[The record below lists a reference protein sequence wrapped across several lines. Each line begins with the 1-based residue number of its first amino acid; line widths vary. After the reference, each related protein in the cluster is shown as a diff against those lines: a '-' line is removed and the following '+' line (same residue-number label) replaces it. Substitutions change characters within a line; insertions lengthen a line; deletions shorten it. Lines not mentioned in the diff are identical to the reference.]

1 MGTGMTEI
9 SRAAAI
15 QERFATDGLTGVF
28 VEILGWEQPTEKVPP
43 IEVDGEFFSPALVAS
58 LKGFRI
64 YTVSCEN
71 RPTRQMMRKI
81 DAALAEFSPE
91 RLEIFQ
97 GPDGWFW
104 HWPRRTS
111 TGTTS
116 FEAVETAPNM
126 LPTFLAQRL
135 TGLEFTISELRK
147 GVTLIDVRDRV
158 HGNFDAS
165 NVTRK
170 FYERFASEQAKLA
183 TAIEGVPEWDKY
195 TYSTTLLNRLMFLYF
210 MQKKEFLN
218 GDPRYLENT
227 LAAVQDLRGRDR
239 YYTFYRDALLP
250 LFFHKLNER
259 DGHIADREIERIIG
273 DVPYVNGGIFGRTEL
288 EVEYVDH
295 LKVPD
300 SAFERVLAFF
310 AEFNWHL
317 DTRPTGNSNEI
328 NPEVIGYIFE
338 QFINV
343 AASGRKE
350 NGAYY
355 TPHDVTAYMV
365 ASTLVPRILDSFPRF
380 DIVLELLRADPYR
393 YVQPTMLHGWDPDS
407 REWRQAPE
415 GLAAVWANDPSH
427 WSLLDDAP
435 TEHAI
440 NLPGETW
447 VETFHRRERLDRLKA
462 EIADGGIESVNDF
475 ITHNLNGQLLLTDAI
490 DRLDDAEAVAAL
502 FEQVTQLS
510 VFDPTCGS
518 GAFLFAALEVLED
531 IYDHLIDEAR
541 TVAHAQAVGPL
552 LAQVDAQPSKRYFIR
567 KHIAIR
573 NLYGTDLMPG
583 AIETAKLRIFLAL
596 AACVDTRDELKPLPD
611 LDFNLKTGN
620 LVVGFKDAED
630 VRRLGDDLVAKAYL
644 WDLEPR
650 IDEFAELY
658 RRFVGA
664 VELAAPNVD
673 DLKVELLQSESA
685 LRADCD
691 RLYAELSGIAPPQLE
706 QWIGEAHPF
715 HWFAEFPEIIRRG
728 GFDVVV
734 GNPPYVKKSDV
745 KGYAVVGY
753 KTANCP
759 DLYAPCYER
768 SLTLTSMSG
777 RHAFIVMSSL
787 SFGERFAPLRG
798 VVSARGGAEWWS
810 TYGKIPAPLFQGV
823 KVRNTILVLGPGG
836 GVHTTRHHIHTA
848 RQRPW
853 LFGTLEYAP
862 SSRRGTD
869 WPVRGGV
876 ATAAL
881 ELLQMTP
888 ALDAKPSGVVVY
900 LRRSATYWFPSLL
913 GPVPVLNQ
921 DGTIYQQ
928 LDAVLQ
934 RAPLTIDE
942 RPEDAQAFLGGKL
955 SYLWWTAIG
964 DDFNVNPREAEV
976 PRAVAVRA
984 SGSDAWSSGV
994 TDVREAAKDV
1004 TYVALNKQW
1013 YFNIRWNNIRSVTDQ
1028 LDRLALTTVGGTDED
1043 WRSINVL
1050 YRQVMRSSGDSAKGR
1065 YVTRQELE
1073 EVLGW

>member
-1 MGTGMTEI
+1 MTEI

-15 QERFATDGLTGVF
+15 QKRFAADGLTGVF
-28 VEILGWEQPTEKVPP
+28 VELLGWERPTEKIPP
-43 IEVDGEFFSPALVAS
+43 VDADGALFAPVLVAS

-64 YTVSCEN
+64 YTVPCEN
-71 RPTRQMMRKI
+71 RPTRHTMRQI

-91 RLEIFQ
+91 RLEVFQ

-111 TGTTS
+111 AGTTS
-116 FEAVETAPNM
+116 FEAVETAPNT

-135 TGLEFTISELRK
+135 TGLEFTIGELRK
-147 GVTLIDVRDRV
+147 GVSLIEVRDRV

-170 FYERFASEQAKLA
+170 FYERFAAEQSKLA
-183 TAIEGVPEWDKY
+183 TAIEGIPDWDKY
-195 TYSTTLLNRLMFLYF
+195 SYSTTLLNRLMFLYF

-218 GDPRYLENT
+218 GDPHYLENT
-227 LAAVQDLRGRDR
+227 LAAIQDLRGQDR

-259 DGHIADREIERIIG
+259 DGEITDPAIERIIG
-273 DVPYVNGGIFGRTEL
+273 DVPYVNGGIFGHTEL
-288 EVEYVDH
+288 EITYADE
-295 LKVPD
+295 LRVPD

-317 DTRPTGNSNEI
+317 DTRPTGNPNEI

-365 ASTLVPRILDSFPRF
+365 TSTLIPRILDCF
-380 DIVLELLRADPYR
+380 DRWDLALDLLRTDPHR
-393 YVQPTMLHGWDPDS
+393 YVQPTMLHGWN
-407 REWRQAPE
+407 PE
-415 GLAAVWANDPSH
+415 TGMWLHSPSDLTAIWEGEPSS
-427 WSLLDDAP
+427 WSVLDNAP
-435 TEHAI
+435 TDETI

-447 VETFHRRERLDRLKA
+447 VETFHRRERLNALQA
-462 EIADGGIESVNDF
+462 AISTGEIASVNDLV
-475 ITHNLNGQLLLTDAI
+475 TNNLNGQLLLTDAI
-490 DRLDDAEAVAAL
+490 DKLDNATAVAKL
-502 FEQVTQLS
+502 FDQVTNLS

-531 IYDHLIDEAR
+531 VYDHLIDEAR
-541 TVAHAQAVGPL
+541 TVAHDPSVDRL
-552 LAQVDAQPSKRYFIR
+552 LAQVNAQPSKRYFIR

-620 LVVGFKDAED
+620 LVVGFKDAAD
-630 VRRLGDDLVAKAYL
+630 VRRLGDDFVAEAYL
-644 WDLEPR
+644 WELEPR
-650 IDEFAELY
+650 IDKFAELY
-658 RRFVGA
+658 RRFVNS
-664 VELAAPNVD
+664 VELASPDVD
-673 DLKVELLQSESA
+673 ELKAELRKSEIA
-685 LRADCD
+685 LRTDCD
-691 RLYAELSGIAPPQLE
+691 RLYAELSGILPKNLE
-706 QWIGEAHPF
+706 DWVAEARPF

-734 GNPPYVKKSDV
+734 GNPPYVKKSDI
-745 KGYAVVGY
+745 KGYSVVGY
-753 KTANCP
+753 TTANCP

-768 SLTLTSMSG
+768 SLALTSPSG

-798 VVSARGGAEWWS
+798 VISARGGAEWWS
-810 TYGKIPAPLFQGV
+810 TYGKIPAPLFRGV
-823 KVRNTILVLGPGG
+823 KVRNTILVLGPGNG
-836 GVHTTRHHIHTA
+836 THTTRHHIHTA

-853 LFGTLEYAP
+853 LFATLEYAP
-862 SSRRGTD
+862 SSRQGTD

-881 ELLQMTP
+881 ELMRRTT
-888 ALDAKPSGVVVY
+888 ALDAQPSGELVY
-900 LRRSATYWFPSLL
+900 LRRSATYWFPALL

-934 RAPLTIDE
+934 RAPLTTAE
-942 RPEDAQAFLGGKL
+942 RPQDAQALLGGKL

-976 PRAVAVRA
+976 PRAVAVEA
-984 SGSDAWSSGV
+984 VSAPGWSDGVSDVLQAAKGV
-994 TDVREAAKDV
+994 T
-1004 TYVALNKQW
+1004 YIALNKQW

-1028 LDRLALTTVGGTDED
+1028 LDKLALATIGGTDDD

-1050 YRQVMRSSGDSAKGR
+1050 YRQVMRSSGDSSKGR
-1065 YVTRQELE
+1065 YVTQKELVE
-1073 EVLGW
+1073 ILGW